1 VQEIED
7 NNGSTDN
14 GVTDAST
21 TIGDLIAAITAAGGP
36 AYSYTEIDPVNDQDG
51 GTPGGNIRQVILY
64 RTDTGLM
71 LHPAAGGDST
81 VADAVAGQGTA
92 TALTQSRGR
101 IDPAD
106 PSWGDTETLTSPA
119 TTRTEL
125 SSAGSE

>member
-21 TIGDLIAAITAAGGP
+21 TIGDLVAAITAAGGP

-71 LHPAAGGDST
+71 FHPAAGGDST

-92 TALTQSRGR
+92 TALTQSPGR